1 MTAAPTADVVPDAL
15 ARSLRAGLVELLAQ
29 VADAK
34 RLRVAGRAGTLA
46 EQAFV
51 RSWSLLVAGTS
62 IDDVAAAEVAGALAA
77 VRLAGVDVEALTGG
91 GASTGDAVAVL
102 RSAADDVAAPLADLG
117 SDRWWREGLAA
128 RTPWGD
134 LAVAPAFVG
143 VLAVQPRAG
152 ATAPGQRRII
162 VEPPESHGDH
172 CATVAV
178 YAALLAPAFGADPA
192 RAFTLGLAHHLHNAG
207 LPDAGFAGDVLL
219 GDLRHPVEETY
230 QERALTQLPGSL
242 VGELHPLLALRSGTD
257 DPLSQT
263 FHAADALDRVLQ
275 VHHHARAAAFTAP
288 QALEDLDLVH
298 VGPEQRLQ
306 LAVLRA
312 AGLS

>member
-1 MTAAPTADVVPDAL
+1 MSTPTTVDAVPEAL
-15 ARSLRAGLVELLAQ
+15 ARSLAGGLVELLAQ

-34 RLRVAGRAGTLA
+34 RLRVAGREGSLT
-46 EQAFV
+46 EQSFV
-51 RSWSLLVAGTS
+51 RSWSLLVAGAPV
-62 IDDVAAAEVAGALAA
+62 DEVATAEVAGALAA

-91 GASTGDAVAVL
+91 DAERGAAVVAL
-102 RSAADDVAAPLADLG
+102 TSAADDVADPLAQLG
-117 SDRWWREGLAA
+117 SGRWWRAGLGA

-134 LAVAPAFVG
+134 LVAAPAFVG
-143 VLAVQPRAG
+143 LLSVQPRAG
-152 ATAPGQRRII
+152 ATAPGRRRII

-178 YAALLAPAFGADPA
+178 YAALLAPAFGADPG
-192 RAFTLGLAHHLHNAG
+192 RAFLMGLAHHLHNAE

-219 GDLRHPVEETY
+219 GDLRHRVEETY
-230 QERALTQLPGSL
+230 QERALAQLPGSL
-242 VGELHPLLALRSGTD
+242 VARLRPLLALRTGTE
-257 DPLSQT
+257 DPLSRT

-306 LAVLRA
+306 LAVLDA